1 MSAIEADEQQ
11 IHTDVDSIKDVLD
24 PSDEQK
30 LEMLQNDFSNS
41 YNQSDELLKKAR
53 ERYVVSDYLPKG
65 LPFIFVKLSFLKSC
79 TCKTL
84 LLNFIAQPQGCLC
97 YRTALRFSS
106 LVYGLHAKLSFS
118 GT

>member
-84 LLNFIAQPQGCLC
+84 
-97 YRTALRFSS
+97 
-106 LVYGLHAKLSFS
+106 
-118 GT
+118 